1 MIKLTKTPIL
11 PNCQVPNGFFFGIT
25 VNFIIQKLK
34 RKHLV
39 VSVFSGDRFFWGN
52 ERKYFTHIP
61 GPNWSA
67 KIWVGAI
74 ASLPTSSYGPKMYC
88 ICMFTLNNLFSR
100 DRPFLCHMY
109 IVHTYSKYSVP
120 VFSSLFILNLMAKK
134 YICTQHKREIFLCTI
149 HYILHNFISTYLLL
163 NSKTLQAMT
172 DFLAH
177 IVRNVDHKILNIEK
191 VSDIYFL
198 CSTEQA
204 RFTNA

>member
-1 MIKLTKTPIL
+1 
-11 PNCQVPNGFFFGIT
+11 
-25 VNFIIQKLK
+25 
-34 RKHLV
+34 
-39 VSVFSGDRFFWGN
+39 
-52 ERKYFTHIP
+52 
-61 GPNWSA
+61 
-67 KIWVGAI
+67 
-74 ASLPTSSYGPKMYC
+74 
-88 ICMFTLNNLFSR
+88 
-100 DRPFLCHMY
+100 MY

-120 VFSSLFILNLMAKK
+120 VFSSLFILNLMAKPK
-134 YICTQHKREIFLCTI
+134 NTYVHNTKERFFLCTI